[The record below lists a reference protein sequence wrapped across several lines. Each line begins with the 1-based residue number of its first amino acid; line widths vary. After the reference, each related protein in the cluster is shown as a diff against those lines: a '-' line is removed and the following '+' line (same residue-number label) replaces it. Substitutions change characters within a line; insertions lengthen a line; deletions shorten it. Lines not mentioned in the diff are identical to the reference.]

1 MGEIKGMG
9 RRDFLKTAA
18 LSGLA
23 LGGAAALTGCAPSTG
38 AEKGASAK
46 ASAGAD
52 VAWDKEVDVLVIG
65 SGTGAFAALVAA
77 AKGAESVC
85 LVEKGTMWGG
95 TAATSGGGLAVP
107 LTYAATDAGITDS
120 KEEVV
125 KYFTNAT
132 DGRVDQAVLNSFIDN
147 GSTFID
153 WISEEMGWKFAAS
166 PLFGDYYEPWMA
178 GFPWVAAASAPP
190 TPAVRS
196 RLLRCGIRCPY
207 DLFNQAFAY
216 YDTGE
221 PGHVNIPAYFICD
234 AACWATY
241 SLPGH
246 TVGAVGDGED
256 SYFNETYGGEAS
268 DPSEVPA
275 HFVKADTLEEL
286 AEKLGI
292 DAAGLAAEIATFNE
306 NAAKGVDPVYHRGEK
321 HLDINTTGV
330 MAGSRTDLANPVLA
344 PLATGRSTAPCM
356 CPAPAAP
363 PAVSPLT
370 RTLRS

>member
-85 LVEKGTMWGG
+85 LVEKEMG
-95 TAATSGGGLAVP
+95 AALPLPRAALAVP

-153 WISEEMGWKFAAS
+153 WISEEMGWKFAARRCS
-166 PLFGDYYEPWMA
+166 AITTSPWMA
-178 GFPWVAAASAPP
+178 GFPWVAAARRRRRQRFA
-190 TPAVRS
+190 
-196 RLLRCGIRCPY
+196 RLLRCGSDVPTTCSTRRC
-207 DLFNQAFAY
+207 L
-216 YDTGE
+216 
-221 PGHVNIPAYFICD
+221 
-234 AACWATY
+234 
-241 SLPGH
+241 L
-246 TVGAVGDGED
+246 
-256 SYFNETYGGEAS
+256 
-268 DPSEVPA
+268 
-275 HFVKADTLEEL
+275 
-286 AEKLGI
+286 
-292 DAAGLAAEIATFNE
+292 
-306 NAAKGVDPVYHRGEK
+306 
-321 HLDINTTGV
+321 
-330 MAGSRTDLANPVLA
+330 
-344 PLATGRSTAPCM
+344 
-356 CPAPAAP
+356 
-363 PAVSPLT
+363 
-370 RTLRS
+370 

>member
-1 MGEIKGMG
+1 
-9 RRDFLKTAA
+9 
-18 LSGLA
+18 
-23 LGGAAALTGCAPSTG
+23 
-38 AEKGASAK
+38 
-46 ASAGAD
+46 
-52 VAWDKEVDVLVIG
+52 
-65 SGTGAFAALVAA
+65 
-77 AKGAESVC
+77 
-85 LVEKGTMWGG
+85 
-95 TAATSGGGLAVP
+95 
-107 LTYAATDAGITDS
+107 
-120 KEEVV
+120 
-125 KYFTNAT
+125 
-132 DGRVDQAVLNSFIDN
+132 
-147 GSTFID
+147 
-153 WISEEMGWKFAAS
+153 
-166 PLFGDYYEPWMA
+166 MA

-306 NAAKGVDPVYHRGEK
+306 NAAKGVDPVYRRGEK

-344 PLATGRSTAPCM
+344 PLATARSTAPCM